1 MPLFARPRPPISA
14 AEAEPSDANVPV
26 SSGSGT
32 RGVVARRFF
41 SVLLGATL
49 LPIGLFVWMGL
60 QLLEDEADRDAHLR
74 ATEANRHFAQL
85 IQQRLTAAQA
95 QLLGLAEAPA
105 HRGVHVD
112 LPAAGPVL
120 SALARANAQG
130 QVMAGP
136 EALVQAWT
144 QAPAPASGLSAA
156 PATLR
161 WLAPAA
167 GRSEARIIL
176 RQPASDGTQW
186 FAEVDTG
193 FLRSGAQEAVAGF
206 RHCVAD
212 ERGQAISCGAAV
224 SAAGTAGSAPSGDGQ
239 QPGPTRRQLS
249 LQADF
254 GAGHWLILTTVSD
267 PTALQ
272 ADSPL
277 AWRWLGV
284 GALATVLLVGGLGWL
299 QFRRMGQTLNALI
312 DGTTR
317 LAAQDWS
324 TRVHL
329 PSGDEFA
336 RLGHSLNLMAERI
349 GHQMKAIQV
358 QSAIDRE
365 ILGGLDTARVM
376 DLVVRRL
383 EALAPQAKVA
393 VVVIGQGRAEWLSHR
408 PYAQPQPLPAPPE
421 MPILPEGQFA
431 LWCGGDEPVPTW
443 ASRALGL
450 PAGSVQTLCWVPAV
464 WQGQMLALLIMG
476 GCNEWDLPEEARRE
490 IGELRDRT
498 AVTLAAAARE
508 SALLERAVHDGL
520 TGLFN
525 RNGLH
530 DGIERLIDAGSPFTV
545 ILVDLDRFKEVNDT
559 LGHQAGDELL
569 CAVAGRLRRCV
580 TADAV
585 IARPGGDEFVLLL
598 PGAPEEASASALAIC
613 AELAKP
619 FALRGV
625 RQQIG
630 GSVGLAAYPQHGT
643 SRVELIRRADMAM
656 YAAKSGGRGRLS
668 WYDPVMDE
676 RIAERAWMAQE
687 LRRALDHT
695 QFELHFQPRVDA
707 VSSEV
712 VCAEVLVRWNHPER
726 GMMMP
731 TEFVP
736 AAEET
741 GLIDRLGHWVMAA
754 ALRQMSLWRAQ
765 GLPLRRIAVNVSPRQ
780 LKSNGF
786 ADAVLD
792 LMARNQLSGGDI
804 EIELTENLF
813 SGDVDEVIRALAP
826 LREAGVLVAL
836 DDFGTGYSSLSSLY
850 RLPVDV
856 IKIDRSFVTDL
867 GKRES
872 ADAVARSIVAL
883 AKALRKRVVAEGVET
898 RAQRDHLLRLDC
910 DELQGY
916 LYAEPMPAQALE
928 RTLRGDRMP
937 ALSTPAE
944 SPALARLTLDS

>member
-1 MPLFARPRPPISA
+1 MPLFARPRSSTIA
-14 AEAEPSDANVPV
+14 AEAATSTAQPESRG
-26 SSGSGT
+26 GSGT

-49 LPIGLFVWMGL
+49 LPIGLFVWMGF
-60 QLLEDEADRDAHLR
+60 QLLEHEAAREAQLR
-74 ATEANRHFAQL
+74 ASEANRQFAQL
-85 IQQRLTAAQA
+85 VQQRLTAARA
-95 QLLGLAEAPA
+95 QLLSLAEAPA
-105 HRGVHVD
+105 HRAAAVE
-112 LPAAGPVL
+112 LPAAGPLL

-130 QVMAGP
+130 QFMTGA
-136 EALVQAWT
+136 EALLPAWAQALPNAARPT
-144 QAPAPASGLSAA
+144 ATAAS
-156 PATLR
+156 LR
-161 WLAPAA
+161 WLPPSA
-167 GRSEARIIL
+167 GQGEARVIL
-176 RQPASDGTQW
+176 RQAASDGTLW
-186 FAEVDTG
+186 FAELNTD
-193 FLRSGAQEAVAGF
+193 FLRAEAQDAAAAD
-206 RHCVAD
+206 RHCIAD
-212 ERGQAISCGAAV
+212 EAGRPISCGAAALPADD
-224 SAAGTAGSAPSGDGQ
+224 AA
-239 QPGPTRRQLS
+239 QPPPTRRQLS
-249 LQADF
+249 LQAEF
-254 GAGHWLILTTVSD
+254 GAGHWLITTTARD
-267 PTALQ
+267 HRGLPTDSALV
-272 ADSPL
+272 
-277 AWRWLGV
+277 WRWLAV

-299 QFRRMGQTLNALI
+299 QFRRMAQTLDALI
-312 DGTTR
+312 DGTNR

-324 TRVHL
+324 ARVNL
-329 PSGDEFA
+329 PSGDEFG
-336 RLGHSLNLMAERI
+336 RLGQSLNLMAERI

-365 ILGGLDTARVM
+365 ILGGLDTSRVM

-393 VVVIGQGRAEWLSHR
+393 VVVIGQGRAEWQAYR

-421 MPILPEGQFA
+421 LPILPEGQFA
-431 LWCGGDEPVPTW
+431 LWCGGDEPVPSW
-443 ASRALGL
+443 ASRALSL

-476 GCNEWDLPEEARRE
+476 GCHEWDLPEEARRE

-520 TGLFN
+520 TGLLN

-530 DGIERLIDAGSPFTV
+530 DAIERLMDAGDPFTV

-580 TADAV
+580 AADAV

-598 PGAPEEASASALAIC
+598 PGAPDDASASALAIC

-643 SRVELIRRADMAM
+643 TRVELIRRADMAM
-656 YAAKSGGRGRLS
+656 YAAKSEGRGRLS
-668 WYDPVMDE
+668 WYDPVLDE

-687 LRRALDHT
+687 LRRALEQT
-695 QFELHFQPRVDA
+695 QFELHFQPRVAA
-707 VSSEV
+707 VSGEV

-731 TEFVP
+731 TEFVS

-741 GLIDRLGHWVMAA
+741 GLIDRLGHWVMSA
-754 ALRQMSLWRAQ
+754 ALHQMSLWRAQ

-780 LKSNGF
+780 LKSNSF
-786 ADAVLD
+786 ADGVLD
-792 LMARNQLSGGDI
+792 LMARNQLTGDDI

-813 SGDVDEVIRALAP
+813 AGDVDAVIHALAP

-867 GKRES
+867 GKRAS

-916 LYAEPMPAQALE
+916 LYAQPMPAPALE
-928 RTLRGDRMP
+928 QVLRGDGIP
-937 ALSTPAE
+937 ILSTPVA
-944 SPALARLTLDS
+944 SASRRQLTLEG